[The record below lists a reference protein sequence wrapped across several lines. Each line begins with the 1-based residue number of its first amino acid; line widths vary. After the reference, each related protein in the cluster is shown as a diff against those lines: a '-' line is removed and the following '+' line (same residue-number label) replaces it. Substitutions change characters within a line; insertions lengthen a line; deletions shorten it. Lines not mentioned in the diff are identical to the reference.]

1 MQGCEENFKIEKKCR
16 VLLVE
21 DNPIIQKV
29 HRNILEKIG
38 CEVDLAENGCD
49 ALIKSKNIYDLI
61 FIDIGLPGMDGLQ
74 VTSHIRRFS
83 SDAYIPIITLTA
95 YGDKEAKA
103 NSLAAGSDEVITKPV
118 SLFEF
123 LRVLKRWILV

>member
-1 MQGCEENFKIEKKCR
+1 MLGCRDSFKIEKKCR

-21 DNPIIQKV
+21 DNPIVQKV

-49 ALIKSKNIYDLI
+49 ALVKSKNLYDLI
-61 FIDIGLPGMDGLQ
+61 FMDIGLPGMDGLQ
-74 VTSHIRRFS
+74 VTTYIRQFN
-83 SDAYIPIITLTA
+83 SDAHIPIITLTA
-95 YGDKEAKA
+95 YGDEEAKA

-118 SLFEF
+118 SFFEF